1 MTPSV
6 FRAVATCVV
15 PEAGGLDAAQWDEM
29 AAIVARAIAARPR
42 ALQRQL
48 ALFFKLLEW
57 LPLLRY
63 ILATGFG
70 AALGPLEGLV
80 QVDTKGFARRR
91 DRVVSLDQPSLY
103 FVGHNYD
110 ATGGL
115 YNISRDARLA
125 ARLIGAELKGR

>member
-1 MTPSV
+1 
-6 FRAVATCVV
+6 
-15 PEAGGLDAAQWDEM
+15 LDAIPVIGFHLVD
-29 AAIVARAIAARPR
+29 AIVQGLIDVRAGVAELTADGARFTDGTVGRFDEI
-42 ALQRQL
+42 
-48 ALFFKLLEW
+48 
-57 LPLLRY
+57 

-115 YNISRDARLA
+115 YNIRRDARLA